1 MISGVAEAR
10 RNSDDRVPAHFRPI
24 GPEVE
29 VARDDDWT
37 VTVSRSQ
44 DDGFCISQAHS
55 GGGHGVSTG
64 HLPQSGDRSQHVVA
78 ITATT
83 ARKNS
88 VRLATGLVT
97 SDVARVQAEF
107 PDGTSVSVQTEA
119 ASALDADLRTF
130 AISAPVDGEPLKL
143 GPDFPPL
150 VSAYV
155 LFASDGTV
163 LERLESPRR

>member
-1 MISGVAEAR
+1 MISCVAEAGCD
-10 RNSDDRVPAHFRPI
+10 SDDRAKFRPI

-29 VARDDDWT
+29 VVRDDDWT

-44 DDGFCISQAHS
+44 TNGFCISQAHS
-55 GGGHGVSTG
+55 DGRHGVSSG
-64 HLPQSGDRSQHVVA
+64 HFPQPGDRSQHVVS
-78 ITATT
+78 IIATT
-83 ARKNS
+83 AGENG

-97 SDVARVQAEF
+97 SNVARVQVEF

-119 ASALDADLRTF
+119 APALDADLRTF
-130 AISAPVDGEPLKL
+130 AVRAPADGQPLKL
-143 GPDFPPL
+143 GPGFPPL

-163 LERLESPRR
+163 LERLESSRR